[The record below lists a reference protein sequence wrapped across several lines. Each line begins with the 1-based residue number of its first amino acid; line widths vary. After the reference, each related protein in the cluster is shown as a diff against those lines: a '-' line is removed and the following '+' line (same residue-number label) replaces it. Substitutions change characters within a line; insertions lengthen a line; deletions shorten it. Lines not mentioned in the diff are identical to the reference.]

1 MEKSLLSKEEFDQIK
16 EQYPD
21 VAQELLELSDAIQAK
36 NRVYWYGT
44 TSNETHFVQ
53 DGIKIH
59 SDVNRCD

>member
-36 NRVYWYGT
+36 NL
-44 TSNETHFVQ
+44 
-53 DGIKIH
+53 
-59 SDVNRCD
+59 